1 MQSLNICG
9 AQGAFPFEFTNLSG
23 VWKFENYLTRQAHMS
38 AARFYLTT
46 RDGRPIPRAVPV
58 PSGYAH
64 RTESARRRWPPVV
77 ATHVG
82 WPLLST
88 APDVIPGSHRPLR
101 FVPSLVQPR
110 SSLLCSASAAASLSL
125 HHAA

>member
-38 AARFYLTT
+38 TTRFYLTT
-46 RDGRPIPRAVPV
+46 RDGRPVPRAIPI
-58 PSGYAH
+58 PSGCAH
-64 RTESARRRWPPVV
+64 HTESARRRWPPVV
-77 ATHVG
+77 AAHVG

-88 APDVIPGSHRPLR
+88 APDVIRGSHRPLC
-101 FVPSLVQPR
+101 FVPSLVQLH
-110 SSLLCSASAAASLSL
+110 SSLLCSASATASLSL